1 MSACS
6 STEVPFEGREKS
18 ELPRLKDHIM
28 REKHV
33 GFVGVLEGVDVGGSS
48 SVTDESAVGKGTAS
62 PRSNVCSSGGGGG
75 LCF

>member
-1 MSACS
+1 
-6 STEVPFEGREKS
+6 
-18 ELPRLKDHIM
+18 M

-62 PRSNVCSSGGGGG
+62 PRSNVCSGGGGGG